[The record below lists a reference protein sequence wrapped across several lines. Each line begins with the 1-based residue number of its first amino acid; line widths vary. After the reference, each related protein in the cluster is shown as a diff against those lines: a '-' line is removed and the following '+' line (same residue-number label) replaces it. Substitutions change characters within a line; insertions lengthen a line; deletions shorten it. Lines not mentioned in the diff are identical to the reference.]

1 MLSFALSHWLV
12 KLQQVVVLAE
22 AAAKN
27 QPADT
32 TTQMCDEPVLSV
44 TCAFVSILSSN
55 ALIPPCC
62 SFSDSK

>member
-12 KLQQVVVLAE
+12 ELQQVAVLAE

-44 TCAFVSILSSN
+44 TCAFVSVLFH
-55 ALIPPCC
+55 LML
-62 SFSDSK
+62 